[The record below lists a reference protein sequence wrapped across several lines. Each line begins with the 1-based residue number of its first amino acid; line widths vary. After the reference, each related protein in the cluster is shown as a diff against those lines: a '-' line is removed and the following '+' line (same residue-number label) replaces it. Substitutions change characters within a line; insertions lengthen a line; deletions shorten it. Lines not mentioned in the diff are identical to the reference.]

1 MVSGPDGARR
11 TTRFA
16 DGGFAR
22 LVLFGTAG
30 GARLAWHLAY
40 PSSSTAYYDAV
51 VDASTG
57 EVLYRQNLTKFAAA
71 TVFPNYPGAENDPDP
86 AKAAAN
92 APLDVDFATE
102 GWLAPG
108 ATELEG
114 PFAHAYSDI
123 NDDNVAQPAEEVPP
137 SSGDDFLYPFTPFVQ
152 PPGYNDACRFT
163 PPAPPGWVAPSVTTA
178 RCSWD
183 PTDRDSWRVN
193 REQTTTQA
201 FYYVNHF
208 HDHLAGPTI
217 GFTDAT
223 DAFGGDG
230 TGDQDDPVIVNSDD
244 GANTAGDGGPD
255 GDHAN
260 NANMSTPPDGQSPLM
275 QMYLFE
281 FNPDSFFNFRNING
295 DDGAGIVYHEYTH
308 GLSNR
313 LVTNADGSGAVS
325 SPHSGAMG
333 EAWSDWYALDLLH
346 REGLEIDDPST
357 VGDVDIGAYSDA
369 VFTTLRF
376 SPADCPPSAV
386 SPTCPGGLS
395 TGIGGFTFGDFGKV
409 FAGPEVHSDGEIWV
423 QTLWD
428 LRTLLVLGTG
438 SEQDGSDL
446 AEALVTEAMRLSP
459 PEPSFLD
466 MRNSILV
473 ADEGITGGDL
483 QDLIWSAFA
492 GRGMGFYASVADSS
506 DVTPIED
513 FNLPPAPDAATGTVA
528 GTVTDGDTGL
538 PLEGIT
544 VGFGG
549 HTTGPT
555 FPSSLTDTTDTEGHY
570 SFDAPVGNYGELV
583 FKGAAGFDQIS
594 LEGVQLDAD
603 ETETHDVQ
611 MRRDWA
617 ASSGGGDRHEQRRLR
632 RALRLRRRPAHRP
645 VDRAP
650 AGRRSTPTAPIPRT
664 RMPARRRRR
673 SRCRSRSTSRP
684 SAWTRATP
692 AATTPRRRPRTTG
705 C

>member
-1 MVSGPDGARR
+1 M
-11 TTRFA
+11 
-16 DGGFAR
+16 
-22 LVLFGTAG
+22 
-30 GARLAWHLAY
+30 
-40 PSSSTAYYDAV
+40 
-51 VDASTG
+51 
-57 EVLYRQNLTKFAAA
+57 
-71 TVFPNYPGAENDPDP
+71 
-86 AKAAAN
+86 
-92 APLDVDFATE
+92 
-102 GWLAPG
+102 
-108 ATELEG
+108 
-114 PFAHAYSDI
+114 
-123 NDDNVAQPAEEVPP
+123 PP

-163 PPAPPGWVAPSVTTA
+163 PPPPPGWAAPSVTTA

-244 GANTAGDGGPD
+244 GGEHGRRRRPGRRSREQRE
-255 GDHAN
+255 HV
-260 NANMSTPPDGQSPLM
+260 TPPDGQSPLM

-295 DDGAGIVYHEYTH
+295 DDDAGIVYHEYTH

-325 SPHSGAMG
+325 SPHAGAMG

-386 SPTCPGGLS
+386 TPTCPGGLS

-513 FNLPPAPDAATGTVA
+513 FNLPPAPDAPTGTVA

-549 HTTGPT
+549 HTTGPA
-555 FPSSLTDTTDTEGHY
+555 FPSSLTDTTDAEGHY
-570 SFDAPVGNYGELV
+570 SSRPRWATTASWSSRATPGSTRSRSRASSSTPTKPRPTTSRCAATGRPR
-583 FKGAAGFDQIS
+583 AAGRPS
-594 LEGVQLDAD
+594 P
-603 ETETHDVQ
+603 
-611 MRRDWA
+611 A
-617 ASSGGGDRHEQRRLR
+617 ATTPARPSAAATTSSSTSRS
-632 RALRLRRRPAHRP
+632 
-645 VDRAP
+645 AP

-684 SAWTRATP
+684 WAWTRATP
-692 AATTPRRRPRTTG
+692 AATAPRRRPRTTG